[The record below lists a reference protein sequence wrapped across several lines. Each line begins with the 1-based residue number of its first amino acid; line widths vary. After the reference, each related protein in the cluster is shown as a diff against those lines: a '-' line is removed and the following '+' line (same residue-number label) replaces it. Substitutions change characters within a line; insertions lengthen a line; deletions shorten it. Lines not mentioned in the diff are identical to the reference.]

1 MKAILTLVI
10 AVMAV
15 GSIPLLLVSPVLG
28 GFTLITAATIAV
40 LKK

>member
-1 MKAILTLVI
+1 MKAILTLSI

-15 GSIPLLLVSPVLG
+15 GSIPLLLVSPLLG
-28 GFTLITAATIAV
+28 EFTLITAAVIAV